1 MLKLDSAQN
10 DRSVI
15 FIMPRAKLT
24 QDIVLN
30 KPEFIAAWP
39 GVQNV
44 ALSAVDYI
52 KNKLHARP
60 LMKMEHGDYFAP
72 SGVAIEKGLVTK
84 PSFPDNDFYY
94 WQDPRGERDLL
105 FFLSDGQPDFHT
117 YEFANRIMDIA
128 QSFGVRSVCTAAAYT
143 NNELNFTE
151 KPRIWGAATR
161 AGSSQL
167 LAKYGIPLMPRG
179 IIAGMNGL
187 LLGVA
192 RERKIPAICLLGE
205 VPKFSVPFNN
215 PRAACLIL
223 ENMKQLLEI
232 EELDLRELEKLAV
245 RVEAELEKAS
255 KEAMGKYIQ
264 EYTVD
269 YRDFFSEEQN

>member
-1 MLKLDSAQN
+1 
-10 DRSVI
+10 
-15 FIMPRAKLT
+15 MPRLKST
-24 QDIVLN
+24 NGIVLK

-39 GVQNV
+39 GVHNV
-44 ALSAVDYI
+44 ALSAIDYI
-52 KNKLHARP
+52 RKKMQAKP
-60 LMKMEHGDYFAP
+60 LLRMEHGEFFSP
-72 SGVAIEKGLVTK
+72 SGVAIEKGLVTR
-84 PSFPDNDFYY
+84 PSFPANDFYY
-94 WQDPRGERDLL
+94 WQDPNNERDVL

-117 YEFANRIMDIA
+117 YEFANKIMDIA
-128 QSFGVRSVCTAAAYT
+128 QSYGARSVCTAAAYI
-143 NNELNFTE
+143 NNDMHFTE

-161 AGSSQL
+161 TGSAQL
-167 LAKYGIPLMPRG
+167 LAKYGIPLMQKG

-192 RERKIPAICLLGE
+192 RERRMPAMCLLSE
-205 VPKFSVPFNN
+205 VPKFTVPFNN

-223 ENMKQLLEI
+223 ENMKQLLELQVD
-232 EELDLRELEKLAV
+232 LDDLEKLASK
-245 RVEAELEKAS
+245 VEAELEKAS